1 MAKAVRSGGD
11 SSRAPVD
18 AVEALRPL
26 RDVWRAAPL
35 MRNDTEHEA
44 ALVRLLCL
52 VPIAA
57 LALLFGD
64 RLTGGNPL
72 MVTLSTLVAV
82 AFAGAL
88 LAHVLR
94 NPLPSPRRRYLSI
107 VCDQLYLCLLLFFLG
122 PVGPW
127 VLPATLLVAV
137 GAGLRYGSAYSL
149 AASVV
154 GVLGVTAIHL
164 VRGDDWS
171 RAALHH
177 GWIGAVILVPAYVA
191 MLGKRLE
198 AVSHNYRA
206 RAQKMRRAALYD
218 QLTGLA
224 NRANFRRILDRAV
237 EHARSGTEADGFAI
251 LYCDLDG
258 FKGVNDT
265 HGHHVGDLLLKQ
277 VAVAIGAC
285 VRGSDVVARLGGDE
299 FAIFL
304 KGIRDAEIAKRI
316 GGNIVSRVKSIDRID
331 GRPIHVSCSVGITMI
346 HAPID
351 ETEDLDRILARADEA
366 MYQAKR
372 AGKNQFYLQWAS

>member
-1 MAKAVRSGGD
+1 
-11 SSRAPVD
+11 VD

-26 RDVWRAAPL
+26 RDVWRSAPL
-35 MRNDTEHEA
+35 TRNDTEHEA
-44 ALVRLLCL
+44 ALVRLVCL

-57 LALLFGD
+57 LAVLFGD
-64 RLTGGNPL
+64 RLSGGNPL
-72 MVTLSTLVAV
+72 MVILSTILAV

-137 GAGLRYGSAYSL
+137 GAGLRYGSSYSL
-149 AASVV
+149 VASVV
-154 GVLGVTAIHL
+154 GVIGVTAIHL
-164 VRGDDWS
+164 IRGDDWS
-171 RAALHH
+171 RAALYH

-206 RAQKMRRAALYD
+206 RARKMQKAALFD

-224 NRANFRRILDRAV
+224 NRANFRRILERAV
-237 EHARSGTEADGFAI
+237 ESARAGSESDGFAI

-265 HGHHVGDLLLKQ
+265 HGHHVGDLLLKN
-277 VAVAIGAC
+277 VAAAISAC

-346 HAPID
+346 QAPID
-351 ETEDLDRILARADEA
+351 ETEDLDRMLARADEA